1 MNNKD
6 LLDTLDSEQ
15 TPTVQHQ
22 NSNENALFLFDP
34 IKAEDSLQGDYIDSR
49 EETKEEEQ
57 TKQSRAQPENVVIED
72 LLGGFTEERSGDS
85 VAATG
90 TDGEAADRIRSTTSF
105 FLLDLD
111 DNASPSGLQPDHPT
125 DNIDGDVSLSSVP
138 SEVLSVN
145 EENLPFDEA
154 DAEPVSGFFFNDLLV
169 DDKSSNTR

>member
-6 LLDTLDSEQ
+6 LFDTLDSEQ

-22 NSNENALFLFDP
+22 NSIQNDLFLFDP
-34 IKAEDSLQGDYIDSR
+34 IKTEEPLQGDHIESR
-49 EETKEEEQ
+49 EETNEEEQ
-57 TKQSRAQPENVVIED
+57 TTQSRAPPENVVIED

-85 VAATG
+85 AAA

-111 DNASPSGLQPDHPT
+111 ENNSGLKPDHQAG
-125 DNIDGDVSLSSVP
+125 NNEGDVSLSSVP

-154 DAEPVSGFFFNDLLV
+154 DTEPVSGFFFNDLLV
-169 DDKSSNTR
+169 DDKSSKTR

>member
-22 NSNENALFLFDP
+22 KSIENDLFLFDP
-34 IKAEDSLQGDYIDSR
+34 IKAEDSLQVDHTERR
-49 EETKEEEQ
+49 EETNEEEQ
-57 TKQSRAQPENVVIED
+57 TKQSSAQPENVVIED

-85 VAATG
+85 VVAT
-90 TDGEAADRIRSTTSF
+90 DDAEAADRIRSTTSF

-111 DNASPSGLQPDHPT
+111 GNSSGLKPDHPA

-145 EENLPFDEA
+145 DENLPFDEA
-154 DAEPVSGFFFNDLLV
+154 DAEPVSGFFFNDLLA
-169 DDKSSNTR
+169 DDKSSKTR